1 MNSLTKI
8 AALSL
13 VLSMSAGAL
22 SAQNSDVDSVKMMLD
37 QLDVNT
43 DAVDTLPEDT
53 LLQLEAMLLDAGHN
67 PEEKRRMA
75 EEIISSAQ

>member
-1 MNSLTKI
+1 MNSFTKI

>member
-1 MNSLTKI
+1 MKSLTKI

-37 QLDVNT
+37 PLDVNT

>member
-1 MNSLTKI
+1 MTQLTKI

-13 VLSMSAGAL
+13 LLATASGAVW
-22 SAQNSDVDSVKMMLD
+22 AQNSDVDSVKMMLD

-43 DAVDTLPEDT
+43 DAIDSLPEDT
-53 LLQLEAMLLDAGHN
+53 LLQLEAMLLDAGNN

>member
-1 MNSLTKI
+1 MTQLTKV

-13 VLSMSAGAL
+13 LLATASGAVW
-22 SAQNSDVDSVKMMLD
+22 AQNSDVDSVKMMLD

-43 DAVDTLPEDT
+43 DAIDSLPEDT
-53 LLQLEAMLLDAGHN
+53 LLQLEAMLLDAGNN

>member
-43 DAVDTLPEDT
+43 EAVDTLPEDT